1 MFRRNTG
8 LWPARP
14 RVCNQL
20 RQLIDRLTFAEDSGS
35 AAPLGAQAEM
45 PMFLNERTSLET
57 PSAVLT
63 PVMRKPNL
71 IVFLT
76 DQQRADTIVG
86 AASRTVHAPN
96 LRKLAAES
104 VIFER
109 AYVTHPLCVPSRA
122 SLLTGMWPH
131 QTGCTKNGVSLDPR
145 FRTFAE
151 LIGDDSY
158 HPAYMGKWQLG
169 DEATQQRG
177 FRDWISTEGVSD
189 YSRFL
194 GSNGYTPDKPN
205 GSFSE
210 RLISQLPLD
219 ISKPRFLEGH
229 ACEFIEK
236 HRFDPF
242 VLFVSFV
249 EPHSPYNG
257 PLNLEHALEDVELD
271 ATAVAPANDNLP
283 LRYKLMREW
292 QQAEALLDRNR
303 LPNLFFFGVTQDEY
317 RAMKQRYLGLITMV
331 DRSIGRILSCL
342 ERAEL
347 LDKTTIIHT
356 SDHGDMLGAHH
367 LFGKEVMFSEAV
379 RVPYLVRLPG
389 QRQNLRVVQPVSH
402 IDFLPTL
409 LDLLGEPKPN
419 QCAGHSLAPL
429 LHGESMAPGN
439 VFIEWSPN
447 RFKVMKGTKLA
458 SRRKIKRAM
467 NESTRAVISP
477 EGWKLCLR
485 DQDLNEL
492 YNLEADPNETHNL
505 YYQPDYRAIIEQ
517 GRRDIL
523 SWQRTT
529 GDTLKL

>member
-1 MFRRNTG
+1 MRR
-8 LWPARP
+8 
-14 RVCNQL
+14 
-20 RQLIDRLTFAEDSGS
+20 
-35 AAPLGAQAEM
+35 
-45 PMFLNERTSLET
+45 
-57 PSAVLT
+57 
-63 PVMRKPNL
+63 PNL

-86 AASRTVHAPN
+86 EASRTVHAPN
-96 LRKLAAES
+96 LRKLASES
-104 VIFER
+104 VNFER

-131 QTGCTKNGVSLDPR
+131 QTRCTKNGVSLDPR

-169 DEATQQRG
+169 DEAKRQRG

-194 GSNGYTPDKPN
+194 DSKGYTPDKPS

-219 ISKPRFLEGH
+219 ISKPRFLEEH

-249 EPHSPYNG
+249 EPRSPYNG
-257 PLNLEHALEDVELD
+257 PLNLEHALEDIELD

-303 LPNLFFFGVTQDEY
+303 LPNLFFFGVTPDEY
-317 RAMKQRYLGLITMV
+317 RAMKQRYLGLVTMV
-331 DRSIGRILSCL
+331 DRSIGGILSCL

-347 LDKTTIIHT
+347 LDKTIIVHT
-356 SDHGDMLGAHH
+356 SDHGDMLGAHR
-367 LFGKEVMFSEAV
+367 LFGKEVMFEEAV
-379 RVPYLVRLPG
+379 RVPYLVRLPSR
-389 QRQNLRVVQPVSH
+389 RQGTIIRQPVSH
-402 IDFLPTL
+402 IDFVPTL
-409 LDLLGEPKPN
+409 LDLLGQTKPSR
-419 QCAGHSLAPL
+419 CAGKSRVPL
-429 LHGESMAPGN
+429 IRGEAMAPES
-439 VFIEWSPN
+439 VFIEWAPN
-447 RFKVMKGTKLA
+447 RTKIKKGTPLA
-458 SRRKIKRAM
+458 PRRMIKRAVD
-467 NESTRAVISP
+467 ESTRTVISVD
-477 EGWKLCLR
+477 GWKLCLR
-485 DQDLNEL
+485 DKDTNEL
-492 YNLEADPNETHNL
+492 YNLNDDPLETRNL
-505 YYQPDYRAIIEQ
+505 YASGQYAEVISRCRGETDR
-517 GRRDIL
+517 
-523 SWQRTT
+523 WQEATH
-529 GDTLKL
+529 DSLKV